1 MKEFDFRKYLKH
13 NPLMEDMRDLAKR
26 PQSLLTKHRPEAE
39 DEFWQRVTDDAT
51 AQFPDY
57 AEEIESITFGDP
69 DRAMKRYEIER
80 DVDGAVSW
88 VLDSLELGE
97 PGGGMYEGEEDDQHK
112 SDEINEADSMIFDKG
127 WEYDDDDFGS
137 DDLDDFNPQD
147 ERERFLGLGGQEILD
162 GIKFLIDDGFE
173 LEDIIK
179 QIKQHSN
186 YLQGTTIN

>member
-1 MKEFDFRKYLKH
+1 MNEFDFRKYLKH

-26 PQSLLTKHRPEAE
+26 PQSLLTKHRPEAD

-51 AQFPDY
+51 AQFPDH
-57 AEEIESITFGDP
+57 AEEIESITFGDA

-97 PGGGMYEGEEDDQHK
+97 PGGSMYEG
-112 SDEINEADSMIFDKG
+112 DSVIFDKG

-137 DDLDDFNPQD
+137 NNPED
-147 ERERFLGLGGQEILD
+147 GYGSPGDGEDILSARERFLGLGGQEILD
-162 GIKFLIDDGFE
+162 GIKFLIDDGWE
-173 LEDIIK
+173 LEDIIN

-186 YLQGTTIN
+186 YLQGPTIN